1 MTRGRRRQLGTPSG
15 RPRRRAAV
23 AAAAWSFL
31 LLAGCGSPSERRDE
45 PSTLTVLLP
54 SDESSLWND
63 TPRFLLFLPLA
74 ARNET
79 GELEGRLARSWE
91 HSPDFRSWTVHLRTD
106 VRWHDGVPVT
116 AHDVAFTLELHRRT
130 ELQGSR
136 VYSVAALDDSTYTVT
151 YHRRGPG
158 SPLDDWMVY
167 LPKHLVEELDPDK
180 FASWEFWRRPVG
192 NGPYRFVRHVPNT
205 AMVFEANPEY
215 YRGRPR
221 IDRVVVKFAAEP
233 SITEILSGNV
243 DAVAYINP
251 GSLLELGGDA
261 RFRTYSYS
269 RGGVFTALFWNHRH
283 AAFRDPRVRRAL
295 TLAIDRREVRRAANL
310 PEGTPL
316 FDVIFSQRQLDRG
329 EVPAPL
335 PHDPAQAARLLDEA
349 GWRDRDGDGVR
360 DRDGRPFRFS
370 LLVMT
375 GGWTPGTSREQAAL
389 FVQSQLRRM
398 GIRMEILTM
407 DILAG
412 RERWRRGEFD
422 AAIVTSLGGENGNAV
437 LFGKNSLLGY
447 ANPTVAELLER
458 AAASMNPEERDGIY
472 RELWPIFQAELPM
485 TPLYPALWTHVVHR
499 RVQGLSSPFRAD
511 PLWYAEEL
519 WLEEGE

>member
-1 MTRGRRRQLGTPSG
+1 MIDRGPGRSRRL
-15 RPRRRAAV
+15 AAV
-23 AAAAWSFL
+23 CAAAWGFL
-31 LLAGCGSPSERRDE
+31 LLAGCGPAGDRRAE

-54 SDESSLWND
+54 GDESSIWND
-63 TPRFLLFLPLA
+63 TPQFLLFVPLV
-74 ARNET
+74 ARNEK

-91 HSPDFRSWTVHLRTD
+91 HSPDYRHWTVHLRTD

-116 AHDVAFTLELHRRT
+116 AHDLAFTLELHRLT
-130 ELQGSR
+130 VLEGAR
-136 VYSVAALDDSTYTVT
+136 VYSTAVLDDSTYTIT

-167 LPKHLVEELDPDK
+167 LPKHLLEGLDPDK
-180 FASWEFWRRPVG
+180 FASWDFWKRPVG
-192 NGPYRFVRHVPNT
+192 NGPYRFVRRVPNT

-233 SITEILSGNV
+233 SITELLSGNV
-243 DAVAYINP
+243 DAIAVINP
-251 GSLLELGGDA
+251 GSLLQLGGDA
-261 RFRTYSYS
+261 RFRAYSSYA
-269 RGGVFTALFWNHRH
+269 GWGVFTAVYWNHRH

-295 TLAIDRREVRRAANL
+295 TLAIDRRELHRAANL

-316 FDVIFSQRQLDRG
+316 FDVIYTQPQLDRG

-335 PHDPAQAARLLDEA
+335 PHDPAQAARLLEEA

-389 FVQSQLRRM
+389 FVQSQLRRV

-407 DILAG
+407 DMLAG
-412 RERWRRGEFD
+412 RDRWRRGEFD
-422 AAIVTSLGGENGNAV
+422 AAIVTSLAGEDGHV
-437 LFGKNSLLGY
+437 SLYGKDSLLGY
-447 ANPTVAELLER
+447 ANPRVAELLER
-458 AAASMNPEERDGIY
+458 AAASMNPEERDSIY

-485 TPLYPALWTHVVHR
+485 TSLYPARWTNVVHR
-499 RVQGLSSPFRAD
+499 RVQGLSSPFRED

-519 WLEEGE
+519 WLEEEG